1 MLSGAA
7 KGRAVLLLEF
17 RLLVWPF
24 LGLLLSSYYH
34 SFASCCQ
41 WPSFD
46 WQSLGDVCIFA
57 LSKDYLII
65 FMLNDDQL
73 LAQIP
78 FVLKGTNFAGL
89 GERYEGKVRDNY
101 TQGERRILVVTD
113 RLSAFD
119 RIITLIPFKGQVL
132 NQMAK
137 FWFEQTG
144 DICGNHVIE
153 FPDPNVVVA
162 KQCVALPMEMVVRGY
177 ITGVTSTSAWT
188 HYEKGV
194 RDFCGNVLP
203 EGLKRDQKLER
214 PILTPSTK
222 AEKGGHDESVSREDI
237 LARGII
243 SPEQFDKMADAAMR
257 LYERGVEICAKQ
269 GVILVDTKYEFGVA
283 PDGEVVLID
292 EIHTPDSSRFWF
304 ADEYQERFAAGEP
317 QKKIDKEYLR
327 EWLAE
332 RGFKGEGEIPAIPD
346 EVRVETAR
354 RYIEAYELITGLS
367 FKAEVGDPLSR
378 IESNLMKYM

>member
-1 MLSGAA
+1 MLS
-7 KGRAVLLLEF
+7 E
-17 RLLVWPF
+17 
-24 LGLLLSSYYH
+24 
-34 SFASCCQ
+34 
-41 WPSFD
+41 
-46 WQSLGDVCIFA
+46 
-57 LSKDYLII
+57 
-65 FMLNDDQL
+65 DQL
-73 LAQIP
+73 RAQIA
-78 FVLKGTNFAGL
+78 FVLDGTDFSGL

-101 TQGERRILVVTD
+101 TKGDRRILVVTD

-137 FWFEQTG
+137 FWFEKTA

-162 KQCVALPMEMVVRGY
+162 KQCQALPMEMVVRGY

-194 RDFCGNVLP
+194 RNFCGNVLP
-203 EGLKRDQKLER
+203 DGLKRDQKLAT

-243 SPEQFDKMADAAMR
+243 TPEQFDKMADAAMR

-269 GVILVDTKYEFGVA
+269 GIILVDTKYEFGVA
-283 PDGEVVLID
+283 PDGEIVLID

-304 ADEYQERFAAGEP
+304 ADGYEERFASGES

-332 RGFKGEGEIPAIPD
+332 RGFVGEGEIPAIPED
-346 EVRVETAR
+346 VKVETAR
-354 RYIEAYELITGLS
+354 RYIEAYELITGQA
-367 FKAEVGDPLSR
+367 FVAEVGDVLTR
-378 IESNLMKYM
+378 IERSLVKYES